1 MATSIEYEG
10 ATFKTLKADEVKF
23 ESQYKIGNLND
34 ISYQELR
41 DVFGPPT
48 IDQASGDNKVQYEWI
63 IKVVDA
69 DNKEY
74 QLAIYDW
81 KTYDREYTENHLR
94 TWSIGGNDE
103 GNPYLLKSFVMLHQM
118 VGIVNNPF

>member
-1 MATSIEYEG
+1 MATSYEFEG

-48 IDQASGDNKVQYEWI
+48 IDQPSGDNKVQYEWI

-69 DNKEY
+69 DKIEY

-81 KTYDREYTENHLR
+81 KTYDREYTEKHLR
-94 TWSIGGNDE
+94 TWSIGGNKR